1 MGEKQSINTG
11 VPRSVNDMEAQR
23 TMAQSG
29 HVETEGDL
37 LYYEVRGEG
46 QPLLM
51 IPGGGGDGGRIH
63 SLRIFYQM
71 NSRSLPMTVVPMHA
85 VR

>member
-11 VPRSVNDMEAQR
+11 VPGSVNDMEAQR
-23 TMAQSG
+23 MMVQSG
-29 HVETEGDL
+29 HMTTEGDL

-51 IPGGGGDGGRIH
+51 IPGGGGDGDRIL
-63 SLRIFYQM
+63 SLRIFCRM
-71 NSRSLPMTVVPMHA
+71 NSKSLPMNVVPMHA
-85 VR
+85 VQ